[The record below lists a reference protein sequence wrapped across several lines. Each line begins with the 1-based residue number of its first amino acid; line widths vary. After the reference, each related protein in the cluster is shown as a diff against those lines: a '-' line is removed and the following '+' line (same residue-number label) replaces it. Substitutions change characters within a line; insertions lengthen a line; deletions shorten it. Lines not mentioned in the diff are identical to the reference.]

1 MTNTPPASLE
11 NLSAALSNVAA
22 KIAPSIVSV
31 HSNRSRSS
39 GFVWQ
44 PGLVLTAEEPL
55 ADEGQIAVEAMHG
68 TVAVAEVVG
77 RDATTD
83 IALLRVKDL
92 SLAPISLLSPS
103 VSTGH
108 VAITVGTEDGDAV
121 AAFGIVS
128 RVSGPWRSLRGGE
141 IDARIELD
149 VRLRPSVEGGL
160 ALNASGEVIG
170 MVVAGA
176 RRRVLVIPNVTVER
190 VATLLARHGYI
201 ARGYLGLG
209 LQPVTVEGSE
219 GLGAIVMSIDPKG
232 PAGAAGIHQGD
243 VLVTW
248 NNEPIRNVRFLLQA
262 LGPESVGKEVTFGMR
277 RGGERREVQLTIG
290 ERSKD

>member
-55 ADEGQIAVEAMHG
+55 ADEGQIAVEPMHG
-68 TVAVAEVVG
+68 TVAAAEVVG

-83 IALLRVKDL
+83 VALLRVKDL

>member
-55 ADEGQIAVEAMHG
+55 ADEGQIAVEPMHG
-68 TVAVAEVVG
+68 TVATAEVVG

-83 IALLRVKDL
+83 VALLRVKDL

-219 GLGAIVMSIDPKG
+219 GPGAIVMSIDPKG